1 MNFFF
6 VTHLLLQDIIRRR
19 WFDLVLVWCY
29 ETFYYSSVTSSD
41 DGWRNIG
48 VVSIASSHAVLFPL
62 IWWTVY
68 EEGFMD
74 RYGDDIFFT
83 QRQVVACVVT
93 RGGCN
98 QCTLEIKLNTLCM
111 LYQDKTNHSW
121 VHRYGP
127 RAVGSLFVEKTRKC
141 YLKVSVFF
149 CRYIQMLSRAFNF
162 FWTVLLSNNFFTG
175 STYFQVHY
183 WYSFRFSLFSSM
195 FPFLLYYVIML

>member
-111 LYQDKTNHSW
+111 LYQDKSNHSW
-121 VHRYGP
+121 VHRCWKNSKMLFKGFCFFLQIHTN
-127 RAVGSLFVEKTRKC
+127 VIQSL
-141 YLKVSVFF
+141 Y
-149 CRYIQMLSRAFNF
+149 F
-162 FWTVLLSNNFFTG
+162 FWTVLLSNKFFTG